1 MSRLFGSV
9 VIAALSALTV
19 TVSCGGDDSSD
30 DSGGTGG
37 KSASN
42 GGASAHGGK
51 SNSNAGA
58 STTGGSPEAGATS
71 EGGAPAITGGAT
83 NHGGATNQGGSSVA
97 EGGTGDSGAPSGGT
111 PSTSGGTAGNVGT
124 GGKAPLTMTV
134 TTPNNTLALDN
145 CGAITP
151 AAFTAV
157 EAGSYDITLK
167 SSTLSKGSVSDDDGN
182 PLDAFDNYVIVNL
195 PLPAGDAN
203 EKYRFFMLHGAGDKM
218 TVTLPEAGDI
228 KLFFIDA
235 DKDYNSGQA
244 IVTLTPPGSETV
256 VDAITN
262 VIPWS
267 SCLASAPA
275 TLAISARPQKVT
287 LVSSTLS
294 SGAQMHDDFVILR
307 VQNEMQVNEHRYTM
321 LNGVGSSYTFTPYK
335 GDYLRAWFI
344 SASGG
349 GSGTAKIEVQEL

>member
-30 DSGGTGG
+30 NSGGAGG
-37 KSASN
+37 TSASS

-71 EGGAPAITGGAT
+71 EGGAATTSGGAA
-83 NHGGATNQGGSSVA
+83 NQGGATNQGGSPVA

-111 PSTSGGTAGNVGT
+111 PSTNGGTAGNVGV

-134 TTPNNTLALDN
+134 TTPNNTLALDT
-145 CGAITP
+145 CGVTP

-157 EAGSYDITLK
+157 EAGTYDITLT

-182 PLDAFDNYVIVNL
+182 PIDAFDNYVIVNL
-195 PLPAGDAN
+195 PLPAGDEN
-203 EKYRFFMLHGAGDKM
+203 ESYRFFMLHGAGDKM
-218 TVTLPEAGDI
+218 TVTLPETGDI

-244 IVTLTPPGSETV
+244 TVTLTPPGTEQV
-256 VDAITN
+256 VDAVTN

-267 SCLASAPA
+267 SCPNSAPA
-275 TLAISARPQKVT
+275 TVAISARPQKVT

-294 SGAQMHDDFVILR
+294 SGAQAHDDFVLLR
-307 VQNEMQVNEHRYTM
+307 VQNEMQVNEYRYTM

-335 GDYLRAWFI
+335 GDVLRAWFI

-349 GSGTAKIEVQEL
+349 GTGTAKIEVQEQ